1 MTRMN
6 SLVIEGI
13 VTSVDTSKAP
23 IEVTI
28 DCNGNIIPVIIG
40 LTLNWKLTTGMIIRI
55 VGKLVNENGSV
66 KVESELVEFSEEK
79 VSNGNSN
86 N

>member
-13 VTSVDTSKAP
+13 VASVDTSKAP
-23 IEVTI
+23 IEVI
-28 DCNGNIIPVIIG
+28 IGCNGNLIPIIIG
-40 LTLNWKLTTGMIIRI
+40 LTLNWKLTTGMIIRV

-66 KVESELVEFSEEK
+66 KVEAELVELSREK
-79 VSNGNSN
+79 ITDGNSN